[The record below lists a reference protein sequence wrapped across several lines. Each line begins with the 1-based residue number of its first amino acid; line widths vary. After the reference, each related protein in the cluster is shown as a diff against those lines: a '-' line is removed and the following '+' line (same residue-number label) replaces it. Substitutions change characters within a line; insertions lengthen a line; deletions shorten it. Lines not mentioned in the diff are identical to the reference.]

1 MAIARHIHGF
11 HLRTDTTTANAI
23 EDYCS
28 NDSYTARLRRLA
40 IAPNADSYREQ
51 KRHAGPVDSKELDPA

>member
-28 NDSYTARLRRLA
+28 NNSYTARLQRLA

-51 KRHAGPVDSKELDPA
+51 KRHAGPVDSKELNPA